1 MGLVQMRS
9 INRFFSQLDRL
20 ALSLKPGETPDRQAA
35 SRLCAEFS
43 SLAAPVIGREAA
55 ADLFYR
61 ALERGRPDKALSKL
75 GAMAAFFAEEFEDTQ
90 SLDEE
95 DLEDIRQTLEEVSG
109 DINLDTLTTLM
120 GELLA
125 RGKL

>member
-1 MGLVQMRS
+1 MRPAG
-9 INRFFSQLDRL
+9 RFSSQLDRL
-20 ALSLKPGETPDRQAA
+20 ALSLKPGESPDGQAI

-43 SLAAPVIGREAA
+43 SLVSPVIGREAA

-61 ALERGRPDKALSKL
+61 AMERGGPDKALPKI
-75 GAMAAFFAEEFEDTQ
+75 GAIAAFFLEEFEDTH

-95 DLEDIRQTLEEVSG
+95 DLENIRQTLEEVSG
-109 DINLDTLTTLM
+109 DINLDALTTLM

>member
-1 MGLVQMRS
+1 MHL
-9 INRFFSQLDRL
+9 IDRFFSQLDRL
-20 ALSLKPGETPDRQAA
+20 ALSLQPGESPDGQTA

-43 SLAAPVIGREAA
+43 SFVSPVIGHEAA

-61 ALERGRPDKALSKL
+61 TLERSGAVPQKL
-75 GAMAAFFAEEFEDTQ
+75 GSMAAFFLGEFEEDQ
-90 SLDEE
+90 YLSEE

-109 DINLDTLTTLM
+109 DIDLQILTTLM

>member
-1 MGLVQMRS
+1 MRP
-9 INRFFSQLDRL
+9 IDKFFSRLDRF
-20 ALSLKPGETPDRQAA
+20 AFSLKPGERPDRQTA

-43 SLAAPVIGREAA
+43 SLAAPVIGREASE
-55 ADLFYR
+55 DFFYR
-61 ALERGRPDKALSKL
+61 TLDRTLEKSGPDLAVQKLSAL
-75 GAMAAFFAEEFEDTQ
+75 AAFFVEEFEDTQ

-95 DLEDIRQTLEEVSG
+95 DLEDLRQTLEEVSG
-109 DINLDTLTTLM
+109 EIDLNTLTALM

>member
-1 MGLVQMRS
+1 MRP
-9 INRFFSQLDRL
+9 IERFLSQLERL
-20 ALSLKPGETPDRQAA
+20 TLSLKPGENPDGQTA

-43 SLAAPVIGREAA
+43 SLTAPVIGREAA

-61 ALERGRPDKALSKL
+61 TMERGKPGERMQKL
-75 GAMAAFFAEEFEDTQ
+75 GALAAFFLEEFEDTA

-95 DLEDIRQTLEEVSG
+95 DLENIRETLEEVSG
-109 DINLDTLTTLM
+109 EINLDTLTALM
-120 GELLA
+120 GELLS

>member
-1 MGLVQMRS
+1 MRL
-9 INRFFSQLDRL
+9 IDRFFSQLDRA
-20 ALSLKPGETPDRQAA
+20 ALSLKPGENPEGQTI
-35 SRLCAEFS
+35 SRLCGEFS
-43 SLAAPVIGREAA
+43 SLLSPVIGRDAG

-61 ALERGRPDKALSKL
+61 TLERCEPAPALQKL
-75 GAMAAFFAEEFEDTQ
+75 GAMAAFFLEEFEDTQ

-95 DLEDIRQTLEEVSG
+95 DLEDLRETLEEVSG
-109 DINLDTLTTLM
+109 DIDLNTLTTLM